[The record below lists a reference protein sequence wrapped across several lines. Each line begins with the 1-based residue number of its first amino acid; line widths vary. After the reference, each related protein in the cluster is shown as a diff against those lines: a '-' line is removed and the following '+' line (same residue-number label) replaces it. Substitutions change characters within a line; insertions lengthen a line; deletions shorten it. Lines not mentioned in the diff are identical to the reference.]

1 METGAGAEE
10 GRGYETI
17 FLLLSF
23 PKQGATATGRPGL
36 CWAYAGKR
44 SVASRDRLECS
55 RTAFSV
61 LFSWPASFRGEVPG
75 RAQSLCPGAPSV
87 GGCCGGDSAA
97 PAGWLPRGR
106 ERRRV
111 RAEEESDG
119 DLPPQGLPAS
129 LPRAHG
135 PLRDSHQEADTR
147 SGLRE
152 PR

>member
-61 LFSWPASFRGEVPG
+61 LFSCPASFRGEVPG
-75 RAQSLCPGAPSV
+75 RAQSLCPGLPRWADAVVGILQPRLALEGQGAEEGEGRGGIRRGFAPS
-87 GGCCGGDSAA
+87 GA
-97 PAGWLPRGR
+97 PRQ
-106 ERRRV
+106 
-111 RAEEESDG
+111 
-119 DLPPQGLPAS
+119 PPEGS
-129 LPRAHG
+129 
-135 PLRDSHQEADTR
+135 R
-147 SGLRE
+147 STA
-152 PR
+152 